1 MPKHT
6 AEHIYM
12 FSGSSVP
19 VRVLKEE
26 SMMNEVIDRLDKD
39 LSIGKTDVPGQME
52 VRFNCKEDS
61 MFYRILQYGSYV

>member
-1 MPKHT
+1 M

-26 SMMNEVIDRLDKD
+26 SMMNEVIDRLGKD
-39 LSIGKTDVPGQME
+39 LSM
-52 VRFNCKEDS
+52 
-61 MFYRILQYGSYV
+61 RIKKAICEMHKV

>member
-6 AEHIYM
+6 VEHIYM

-26 SMMNEVIDRLDKD
+26 SIMNGVIDRLGKD

-52 VRFNCKEDS
+52 VRFNCKED
-61 MFYRILQYGSYV
+61 Q